1 MLYLDEELRPM
12 EDVPYVQTCSG
23 HLRSLDK
30 WQGVRDTASTGVHV
44 DNVHKT
50 KVYMAFGSV
59 KMMMLVKQG
68 HSSLIPTWPSFE
80 KQGVSKSEY
89 DGSKGSEQR

>member
-1 MLYLDEELRPM
+1 MLR
-12 EDVPYVQTCSG
+12 TR

-30 WQGVRDTASTGVHV
+30 WQGVRDTASIGVHV

-50 KVYMAFGSV
+50 KAYMLFGSV
-59 KMMMLVKQG
+59 KMMMLVRQG
-68 HSSLIPTWPSFE
+68 HPSFILTWPSFE
-80 KQGVSKSEY
+80 NQGVSKNEY